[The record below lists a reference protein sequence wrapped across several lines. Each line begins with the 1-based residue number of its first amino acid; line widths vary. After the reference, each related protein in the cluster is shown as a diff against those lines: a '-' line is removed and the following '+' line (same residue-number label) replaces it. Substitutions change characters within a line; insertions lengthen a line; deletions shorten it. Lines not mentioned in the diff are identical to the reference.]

1 LSQPS
6 SLFPSLDFDAV
17 FSSQPF
23 PLPPA
28 GSDHWRFVLP
38 VHFPLTPLFSLP
50 FNKVSNCFLYI
61 VELSNKWL
69 DVILFSVTCDC
80 SSFFA
85 RTSFSRVD

>member
-1 LSQPS
+1 
-6 SLFPSLDFDAV
+6 
-17 FSSQPF
+17 
-23 PLPPA
+23 
-28 GSDHWRFVLP
+28 
-38 VHFPLTPLFSLP
+38 LTPLFSLP